1 MKKILVIRMS
11 AIGDIV
17 LATSFLE
24 SVKQKYPDS
33 EIHFLIKK
41 EFSDFVKKHPIIDK
55 LISFDKKLGLKSLS
69 ILLEKQKHF
78 LLFIYLLSFLL
89 FSIYFEMKFFNQS
102 LVFKIFHS
110 QKVGIMHIT
119 FSFK

>member
-41 EFSDFVKKHPIIDK
+41 EFSDLVKNIQL
-55 LISFDKKLGLKSLS
+55 LINL
-69 ILLEKQKHF
+69 
-78 LLFIYLLSFLL
+78 YLL
-89 FSIYFEMKFFNQS
+89 IKN
-102 LVFKIFHS
+102 
-110 QKVGIMHIT
+110 
-119 FSFK
+119 

>member
-24 SVKQKYPDS
+24 SVKQKYPES

-41 EFSDFVKKHPIIDK
+41 EFLS
-55 LISFDKKLGLKSLS
+55 LI
-69 ILLEKQKHF
+69 
-78 LLFIYLLSFLL
+78 
-89 FSIYFEMKFFNQS
+89 
-102 LVFKIFHS
+102 
-110 QKVGIMHIT
+110 HI
-119 FSFK
+119 

>member
-41 EFSDFVKKHPIIDK
+41 EFSDLVQKQPIIDK
-55 LISFDKKLGLKSLS
+55 LISFDKKLGKPPGLITIRLHFDGSLS
-69 ILLEKQKHF
+69 ISERSNDYNLKCKEINAITISVTENMEKYKP
-78 LLFIYLLSFLL
+78 
-89 FSIYFEMKFFNQS
+89 
-102 LVFKIFHS
+102 
-110 QKVGIMHIT
+110 T
-119 FSFK
+119 R

>member
-41 EFSDFVKKHPIIDK
+41 EFSDLVKKHPIIDK
-55 LISFDKKLGLKSLS
+55 LISFDKIIKMNSPEVAYRRCCTLRIVIK
-69 ILLEKQKHF
+69 K
-78 LLFIYLLSFLL
+78 
-89 FSIYFEMKFFNQS
+89 
-102 LVFKIFHS
+102 
-110 QKVGIMHIT
+110 
-119 FSFK
+119 

>member
-41 EFSDFVKKHPIIDK
+41 EFSDIVKKHPIIEAGIEVDWA
-55 LISFDKKLGLKSLS
+55 SMQGVTKKHKYNNS
-69 ILLEKQKHF
+69 
-78 LLFIYLLSFLL
+78 
-89 FSIYFEMKFFNQS
+89 
-102 LVFKIFHS
+102 KIE
-110 QKVGIMHIT
+110 
-119 FSFK
+119 

>member
-41 EFSDFVKKHPIIDK
+41 EFSDIVQK
-55 LISFDKKLGLKSLS
+55 LSL
-69 ILLEKQKHF
+69 I
-78 LLFIYLLSFLL
+78 
-89 FSIYFEMKFFNQS
+89 
-102 LVFKIFHS
+102 
-110 QKVGIMHIT
+110 HI
-119 FSFK
+119 

>member
-41 EFSDFVKKHPIIDK
+41 EFSDLVKKHPIIDK
-55 LISFDKKLGLKSLS
+55 LISFDKKSPGTS
-69 ILLEKQKHF
+69 IDRVDL
-78 LLFIYLLSFLL
+78 
-89 FSIYFEMKFFNQS
+89 ND
-102 LVFKIFHS
+102 FKTS
-110 QKVGIMHIT
+110 
-119 FSFK
+119 

>member
-33 EIHFLIKK
+33 RYIFL
-41 EFSDFVKKHPIIDK
+41 SRRNS
-55 LISFDKKLGLKSLS
+55 LIL
-69 ILLEKQKHF
+69 
-78 LLFIYLLSFLL
+78 
-89 FSIYFEMKFFNQS
+89 
-102 LVFKIFHS
+102 
-110 QKVGIMHIT
+110 
-119 FSFK
+119 

>member
-33 EIHFLIKK
+33 AVSYTHLTLPTKA
-41 EFSDFVKKHPIIDK
+41 
-55 LISFDKKLGLKSLS
+55 
-69 ILLEKQKHF
+69 
-78 LLFIYLLSFLL
+78 
-89 FSIYFEMKFFNQS
+89 
-102 LVFKIFHS
+102 
-110 QKVGIMHIT
+110 
-119 FSFK
+119 